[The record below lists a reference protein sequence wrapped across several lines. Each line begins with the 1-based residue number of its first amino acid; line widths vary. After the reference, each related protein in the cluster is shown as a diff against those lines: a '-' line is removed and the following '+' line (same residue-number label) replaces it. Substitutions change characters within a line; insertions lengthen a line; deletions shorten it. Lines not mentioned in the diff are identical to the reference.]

1 MSQQQVCWDQSPNCN
16 NSYVV
21 PNPGYEVP
29 IYPNPGYV
37 NPGYPNPDYSDPSYS
52 GSVGFPPVLFL
63 ALLIGLVISSLP
75 PGKKK
80 EEPKKTPEEKMFEA
94 IGQYEGGRRNQ
105 EDGRRTQFIYTFKD
119 PCIDEC
125 PPKKED
131 KKDDKKDDKKE
142 EKKD

>member
-29 IYPNPGYV
+29 IYPNP
-37 NPGYPNPDYSDPSYS
+37 DYSNPSYS
-52 GSVGFPPVLFL
+52 DSGYGASGFPPILFL
-63 ALLIGLVISSLP
+63 ALLIGIAISSLP
-75 PGKKK
+75 PKKK
-80 EEPKKTPEEKMFEA
+80 EDKPKTPEEKTFEA
-94 IGQYEGGRRNQ
+94 IGQYEGGSRNQ
-105 EDGRRTQFIYTFKD
+105 EDGRRTQFNYTFKD

-125 PPKKED
+125 PPKK
-131 KKDDKKDDKKE
+131 DDKKDDKKE